1 MKDNELDG
9 GFDKLVY
16 GRMRKLS
23 RINLKEELE
32 FRENVSIMD
41 NHDRDGD
48 EVFGG

>member
-23 RINLKEELE
+23 RINLKEELDFQE
-32 FRENVSIMD
+32 YVSTMI
-41 NHDRDGD
+41 DRDG
-48 EVFGG
+48 ERYSGMI